1 MSFNMKRMTDILE
14 GVLGNAD
21 DILSAG
27 IADLVNPPSIKD
39 FEKDP
44 YYGKRWVLSWKEES
58 ILDRYRQLYPDMI
71 EDKFKYLQIT
81 IDTELDFAQ
90 ARLCICDKPQ
100 PLARRKVLPGWH
112 SGYEKQYRSVK
123 DVNIFK
129 KIMIEVFDKFVK
141 DPDTLDE
148 VMVYAHEM
156 SKKKGHTIGGG
167 GIVKSRNLKE
177 VLKMK

>member
-27 IADLVNPPSIKD
+27 ITDLVNPPTVKD

-71 EDKFKYLQIT
+71 EDKFKYLQLI
-81 IDTELDFAQ
+81 IDTELDIAQ
-90 ARLCICDKPQ
+90 GRLCICDKPQ
-100 PLARRKVLPGWH
+100 PLARRKILPGWH
-112 SGYEKQYRSVK
+112 CGYEKQYKGVK

-129 KIMIEVFDKFVK
+129 KVIAEIFKTFAEQ
-141 DPDTLDE
+141 PDTLDT
-148 VMVYAHEM
+148 VMAYAYEM
-156 SKKKGHTIGGG
+156 FKKKAYLIGGTG
-167 GIVKSRNLKE
+167 VIESKSLKE

>member
-1 MSFNMKRMTDILE
+1 
-14 GVLGNAD
+14 
-21 DILSAG
+21 
-27 IADLVNPPSIKD
+27 
-39 FEKDP
+39 
-44 YYGKRWVLSWKEES
+44 
-58 ILDRYRQLYPDMI
+58 MI

-112 SGYEKQYRSVK
+112 CGYKKQYRSVK

-129 KIMIEVFDKFVK
+129 KVIAEIFKTFAEQ
-141 DPDTLDE
+141 PDTLDA
-148 VMVYAHEM
+148 VMEYAYEM
-156 SKKKGHTIGGG
+156 FKKKGYLIGGT
-167 GIVKSRNLKE
+167 GIVKSQDLKE

>member
-27 IADLVNPPSIKD
+27 IADLVNPPTIKD

-44 YYGKRWVLSWKEES
+44 YNGKRWVLSWKEES

-81 IDTELDFAQ
+81 IDTDLDIAQ

-100 PLARRKVLPGWH
+100 PLALRRVLPGWH
-112 SGYEKQYRSVK
+112 SGYKKQYRSVK

-129 KIMIEVFDKFVK
+129 KVIAEIFKTFAEQ
-141 DPDTLDE
+141 PDTLDA
-148 VMVYAHEM
+148 VMSYAYEM
-156 SKKKGHTIGGG
+156 FKKKGHLIGDA
-167 GIVKSRNLKE
+167 GIIKSKDLKE